1 MLLRGGEAHHTSKR
15 PDSQVLNR
23 LGVALTTILQMPV
36 FRSSSRSRFE
46 LYKAKRRKTDSQTDV
61 ARPEGPVE
69 KRKHVRKRS
78 FFRLFTSF
86 LSLLGGHRSMVITC
100 LCTLSVATGLGLIMP
115 ASTKVA
121 IDYILTDN
129 PGPTGLP
136 DFVPYRGTDPG
147 QRVALLWLL
156 SAGLIVNTFFMVVFG
171 LWGRWQMTRL
181 TKRVQVA
188 LRRKVFDQAVHLPM
202 HRIHELK
209 SGGVASV
216 LREDAGGAGEL
227 LFSML
232 YNPWR
237 AITQLVGTLAILAVV
252 DWRMLFGSVV
262 LLPVIWL
269 THKTWIARIR
279 PMYRDIRST
288 RQGIDAQT
296 TEAFGGIRVV
306 RGFNRAQAET
316 GRFTRDNHYMARQEL
331 YTWWWARL
339 LEVAWQFIIP
349 LASIA
354 VLLYGGSRVANPNDH
369 MTIGDIMMFS
379 AYLLMLLGP
388 LEALVATATNIQ
400 NNLAGLDRALD
411 LLDEHREF
419 ESSDQL
425 SIMNAQSVEGRVS
438 FEHVW
443 FAYPANKPDA
453 EPRYVLEDISLEARP
468 GEMIALVGPSGAGKT
483 TLCNL
488 VARFYDPARGVVRID
503 GRDLRDFEVDSYR
516 RLLGIVEQD
525 VFLFDGTVAQNIAYA
540 RRGATVQEIERAA
553 RIANAHDFILD
564 LADGYETL
572 IGERGVR
579 LSGGQKQRVA
589 IARAVLAN
597 PKILILD
604 EATSNLDS
612 ESERLIQQALA
623 GLMRDRTSFVI
634 AHRLSTI
641 RHADRIV
648 VIEDGRIREIG
659 THEHLLEIDG
669 RYAELVRLQTED
681 PGPADATLAG

>member
-1 MLLRGGEAHHTSKR
+1 
-15 PDSQVLNR
+15 
-23 LGVALTTILQMPV
+23 MPA
-36 FRSSSRSRFE
+36 FFSSSRSRFE
-46 LYKAKRRKTDSQTDV
+46 LYKTKRRRTDAQTDV
-61 ARPEGPVE
+61 ARPEGPIE
-69 KRKHVRKRS
+69 QRRKRRHRS
-78 FFRLFTSF
+78 FFQLFCAF
-86 LSLLGGHRSMVITC
+86 VSLLKGHRGMVALS
-100 LCTLSVATGLGLIMP
+100 LCTLSVATGLGLLMP
-115 ASTKVA
+115 ASTKIA
-121 IDYILTDN
+121 IDYILTDH

-136 DFVPYRGTDPG
+136 AFVPFRGTEPG
-147 QRVALLWLL
+147 RRVALLWLL
-156 SAGLIVNTFFMVVFG
+156 SAALVANTFLMVSIG

-188 LRRKVFDQAVHLPM
+188 LRRKVFDHAIHLPM

-209 SGGVASV
+209 SGGVASL

-227 LFSML
+227 LLSMI

-237 AITQLVGTLAILAVV
+237 AITQLVGTLVILAVV
-252 DWRMLFGSVV
+252 DWRMLFGSLV

-306 RGFNRAQAET
+306 RAFNRSKAET
-316 GRFTRDNHYMARQEL
+316 ARFTRDNHYMARQEL
-331 YTWWWARL
+331 YAWWWARL

-349 LASIA
+349 IASAA
-354 VLLYGGSRVANPNDH
+354 VLLYGGSRVVDPDDP

-388 LEALVATATNIQ
+388 LEALVASATNIQ
-400 NNLAGLDRALD
+400 SSLAGLDRALD
-411 LLDEHREF
+411 LLDEQREF
-419 ESSDQL
+419 DAPDALAVVHPHTARGQI
-425 SIMNAQSVEGRVS
+425 SI
-438 FEHVW
+438 EHVW
-443 FAYPANKPDA
+443 FAYPSNRADT
-453 EPRYVLEDISLEARP
+453 EPRWVLEDITLEAAP

-488 VARFYDPARGVVRID
+488 VARFYDPLRGVIRID
-503 GRDLRDFEVDSYR
+503 GIDLRDIRADSYR
-516 RLLGIVEQD
+516 RLLGIVEQE
-525 VFLFDGTVAQNIAYA
+525 VFLFDGTIAENIAYA
-540 RRGATVQEIERAA
+540 RRGVAQQQIEHAA
-553 RIANAHDFILD
+553 RITNAHDFIIGLP
-564 LADGYETL
+564 DGYDTM

-589 IARAVLAN
+589 IARAVLAD
-597 PKILILD
+597 PRILILD

-612 ESERLIQQALA
+612 ESERLIQQALSE
-623 GLMRDRTSFVI
+623 LMRDRTSFVI

-648 VIEDGRIREIG
+648 VLENGRIREVG

-681 PGPADATLAG
+681 PGPAGASLAG

>member
-1 MLLRGGEAHHTSKR
+1 MPLSR
-15 PDSQVLNR
+15 P
-23 LGVALTTILQMPV
+23 
-36 FRSSSRSRFE
+36 SSRSRFE
-46 LYKAKRRKTDSQTDV
+46 LYRRKRRQVDAETRVIDPE
-61 ARPEGPVE
+61 ARDQKPRH
-69 KRKHVRKRS
+69 KRKRS
-78 FFRLFTSF
+78 FLRLFSAF
-86 LSLLGGHRSMVITC
+86 LSLLRGHRGMIALC

-115 ASTKVA
+115 ASTKVV

-129 PGPTGLP
+129 PGPEGLP
-136 DFVPYRGTDPG
+136 GFVPFRGTSPV
-147 QRVALLWLL
+147 QRINLLWLL
-156 SAGLIVNTFFMVVFG
+156 SAALIANTLLMVVIG

-181 TKRVQVA
+181 TKRVQVG
-188 LRRKVFDQAVHLPM
+188 LRRRVFDQAVHLPM

-209 SGGVASV
+209 SGGVASL

-227 LFSML
+227 LFTML

-237 AITQLVGTLAILAVV
+237 AITQLVGTLVILAAV
-252 DWRMLFGSVV
+252 DWRMLFGSLA

-269 THKTWIARIR
+269 THRTWIARIR
-279 PMYRDIRST
+279 PMYGDIRST
-288 RQGIDAQT
+288 RQAIDAQT

-354 VLLYGGSRVANPNDH
+354 VLLYGGSRVVRPDGG

-411 LLDEHREF
+411 LLDERREF
-419 ESSDQL
+419 EASEQL
-425 SIMNAQSVEGRVS
+425 VTIDPNRVPGRVS

-443 FAYPANKPDA
+443 FSYPDNRPGG
-453 EPRYVLEDISLEARP
+453 EPRYVLEDITLEARP

-488 VARFYDPARGVVRID
+488 VARFYDPTSGVVRID
-503 GRDLRDFEVDSYR
+503 GQDLRELDVNSYR

-525 VFLFDGTVAQNIAYA
+525 VFLFDGTIAQNIAYA
-540 RRGATVQEIERAA
+540 RRGATPQDIEHAA
-553 RIANAHDFILD
+553 RVANAHGFITGLPE
-564 LADGYETL
+564 GYETL

-589 IARAVLAN
+589 IARAVLAD
-597 PKILILD
+597 PRILILD

-612 ESERLIQQALA
+612 ESERLIQHALA
-623 GLMRDRTSFVI
+623 QLMRDRTSFVI

-648 VIEDGRIREIG
+648 VLEAGRIREIG
-659 THEHLLEIDG
+659 THEHLLAIDG

-681 PGPADATLAG
+681 PTEPDATRAR

>member
-1 MLLRGGEAHHTSKR
+1 MPLSR
-15 PDSQVLNR
+15 P
-23 LGVALTTILQMPV
+23 
-36 FRSSSRSRFE
+36 SSRSRFE
-46 LYKAKRRKTDSQTDV
+46 SYRRKRRQVDAETRVID
-61 ARPEGPVE
+61 PEAKNQNPKH
-69 KRKHVRKRS
+69 KRTRS
-78 FFRLFTSF
+78 FLRLFRAF
-86 LSLLGGHRSMVITC
+86 LSLLNGHRGMIALC
-100 LCTLSVATGLGLIMP
+100 LCTLSVATGLGLLMP
-115 ASTKVA
+115 ASTKVV

-129 PGPTGLP
+129 PGPEGLP
-136 DFVPYRGTDPG
+136 AFVPYRGTTPG
-147 QRVALLWLL
+147 DRVSLLWLL
-156 SAGLIVNTFFMVVFG
+156 SAALIANTLLMVVIG

-181 TKRVQVA
+181 TKRVQVS

-209 SGGVASV
+209 SGGVASL

-227 LFSML
+227 LFTML

-237 AITQLVGTLAILAVV
+237 AITQLVGTLVILAMV
-252 DWRMLFGSVV
+252 DWRMLFGSIA

-269 THKTWIARIR
+269 THRTWIGRIR
-279 PMYRDIRST
+279 PMYGDIRST
-288 RQGIDAQT
+288 RQAIDAQT

-316 GRFTRDNHYMARQEL
+316 DRFTRDNHYMARQEL

-354 VLLYGGSRVANPNDH
+354 VLLYGGSRVVQPDGG

-411 LLDEHREF
+411 LLDERREF
-419 ESSDQL
+419 EASDQL
-425 SIMNAQSVEGRVS
+425 PTLDPQQVVGRVS

-443 FAYPANKPDA
+443 FSYPSNKPGG
-453 EPRYVLEDISLEARP
+453 EPRYVLEDITLEARP

-488 VARFYDPARGVVRID
+488 VARFYDPTSGVVRID
-503 GRDLRDFEVDSYR
+503 GHDLRHIEVDSFR

-525 VFLFDGTVAQNIAYA
+525 VFLFDGTIGQNIAYA
-540 RRGATVQEIERAA
+540 RRGAAQQDIERAA
-553 RIANAHDFILD
+553 QIANAHGFITD
-564 LADGYETL
+564 LPDAYDTL

-589 IARAVLAN
+589 IARAVLAD

-612 ESERLIQQALA
+612 ESERLIQHALA

-648 VIEDGRIREIG
+648 VLEGGRIREVG
-659 THEHLLEIDG
+659 THEHLLENDG

-681 PGPADATLAG
+681 PGTPDEARAR

>member
-1 MLLRGGEAHHTSKR
+1 MSR
-15 PDSQVLNR
+15 P
-23 LGVALTTILQMPV
+23 
-36 FRSSSRSRFE
+36 SSRSRFE
-46 LYKAKRRKTDSQTDV
+46 LYRRKRRQVDAETRVIDPE
-61 ARPEGPVE
+61 ARDQKPRH
-69 KRKHVRKRS
+69 KRKRS
-78 FFRLFTSF
+78 FLRLFSAF
-86 LSLLGGHRSMVITC
+86 LSLLRGHRGMIALC

-115 ASTKVA
+115 ASTKVV

-129 PGPTGLP
+129 PGPEGLP
-136 DFVPYRGTDPG
+136 GFVPFRGTSPV
-147 QRVALLWLL
+147 QRINLLWLL
-156 SAGLIVNTFFMVVFG
+156 SAALIANTLLMVVIG

-181 TKRVQVA
+181 TKRVQVG
-188 LRRKVFDQAVHLPM
+188 LRRRVFDQAVHLPM

-209 SGGVASV
+209 SGGVASL

-227 LFSML
+227 LFTML

-237 AITQLVGTLAILAVV
+237 AITQLVGTLVILAAV
-252 DWRMLFGSVV
+252 DWRMLFGSLA

-269 THKTWIARIR
+269 THRTWIARIR
-279 PMYRDIRST
+279 PMYGDIRST
-288 RQGIDAQT
+288 RQAIDAQT

-354 VLLYGGSRVANPNDH
+354 VLLYGGSRVVRPDGG

-411 LLDEHREF
+411 LLDERREF
-419 ESSDQL
+419 EASEQL
-425 SIMNAQSVEGRVS
+425 VTIDPNRVPGRVS

-443 FAYPANKPDA
+443 FSYPDNRPGG
-453 EPRYVLEDISLEARP
+453 EPRYVLEDITLEARP

-488 VARFYDPARGVVRID
+488 VARFYDPTSGVVRID
-503 GRDLRDFEVDSYR
+503 GQDLRELDVNSYR

-525 VFLFDGTVAQNIAYA
+525 VFLFDGTIAQNIAYA
-540 RRGATVQEIERAA
+540 RRGATPQDIEHAA
-553 RIANAHDFILD
+553 RVANAHGFITGLPE
-564 LADGYETL
+564 GYETL

-589 IARAVLAN
+589 IARAVLAD
-597 PKILILD
+597 PRILILD

-612 ESERLIQQALA
+612 ESERLIQHALA
-623 GLMRDRTSFVI
+623 QLMRDRTSFVI

-648 VIEDGRIREIG
+648 VLEAGRIREIG
-659 THEHLLEIDG
+659 THEHLLAIDG

-681 PGPADATLAG
+681 PTEPDATRAR

>member
-1 MLLRGGEAHHTSKR
+1 
-15 PDSQVLNR
+15 
-23 LGVALTTILQMPV
+23 MPV
-36 FRSSSRSRFE
+36 SRFSSRSRFE
-46 LYKAKRRKTDSQTDV
+46 LYRRKRRQTDAETRV
-61 ARPEGPVE
+61 VDPQSKGE
-69 KRKHVRKRS
+69 KPKHKRKRS
-78 FFRLFTSF
+78 FGRLFRSF
-86 LSLLGGHRSMVITC
+86 LSLLGGHRKMVVLC

-115 ASTKVA
+115 ASTKIV

-129 PGPTGLP
+129 PGPEGLP
-136 DFVPYRGTDPG
+136 AFVPFRGTSPE
-147 QRVALLWLL
+147 QRVHLLWLL
-156 SAGLIVNTFFMVVFG
+156 SAALVVNTVLMVIVG

-181 TKRVQVA
+181 TKRVQVG
-188 LRRKVFDQAVHLPM
+188 LRRKVFDQAVHLPI
-202 HRIHELK
+202 HRIQELK
-209 SGGVASV
+209 SGGVASL

-227 LFSML
+227 LFTML

-237 AITQLVGTLAILAVV
+237 AITQLAGTLVILALV
-252 DWRMLFGSVV
+252 DWRMLFGSVA

-269 THKTWIARIR
+269 THRTWIARIR

-288 RQGIDAQT
+288 RQSIDAQT

-354 VLLYGGSRVANPNDH
+354 VLLYGGSRVVSPNDH

-411 LLDEHREF
+411 LLDEKREF
-419 ESSDQL
+419 EETPALTLL
-425 SIMNAQSVEGRVS
+425 SHERVAGRVS

-443 FAYPANKPDA
+443 FSYPSNKSEA
-453 EPRYVLEDISLEARP
+453 EPRYVLEDISLEAEP

-488 VARFYDPARGVVRID
+488 VARFYDPTSGVVRID
-503 GRDLRDFEVDSYR
+503 GQDLRELEVDSYR

-525 VFLFDGTVAQNIAYA
+525 VFLFDGTIAQNIAYA
-540 RRGATVQEIERAA
+540 RRGASTQDIERAA
-553 RIANAHDFILD
+553 QVANAAGFIAD
-564 LADGYETL
+564 LPERYETL

-579 LSGGQKQRVA
+579 LSGGQKQRIA

-612 ESERLIQQALA
+612 ESERLIQNALA

-648 VIEDGRIREIG
+648 VLEDGRIREIG

-681 PGPADATLAG
+681 PGTAGASLAG

>member
-1 MLLRGGEAHHTSKR
+1 MSLPR
-15 PDSQVLNR
+15 P
-23 LGVALTTILQMPV
+23 
-36 FRSSSRSRFE
+36 SSRRRFE
-46 LYKAKRRKTDSQTDV
+46 SYRRKRRQVDAETRVID
-61 ARPEGPVE
+61 PEAGDQKP
-69 KRKHVRKRS
+69 KHKRKRS
-78 FFRLFTSF
+78 FLRLFSAF
-86 LSLLGGHRSMVITC
+86 LSQLRGHRGMIAMC
-100 LCTLSVATGLGLIMP
+100 LGTLSLATGLGLLMP

-129 PGPTGLP
+129 PGPMGLP
-136 DFVPYRGTDPG
+136 AFVPFRGPSPE
-147 QRVALLWLL
+147 QRIDLLWLL
-156 SAGLIVNTFFMVVFG
+156 SGALIANTLLMVVIG

-181 TKRVQVA
+181 TKRVQVS

-209 SGGVASV
+209 SGGVASL

-227 LFSML
+227 LFTML

-237 AITQLVGTLAILAVV
+237 AITQLVGTLVILAVV
-252 DWRMLFGSVV
+252 DWRMLFGSVA

-269 THKTWIARIR
+269 THRTWIARIR

-306 RGFNRAQAET
+306 RGFNRAAAET

-354 VLLYGGSRVANPNDH
+354 VLLYGGSRVVQPDGG

-411 LLDEHREF
+411 LLDEEREF
-419 ESSDQL
+419 EAGGHVSMLDHPR
-425 SIMNAQSVEGRVS
+425 AAGRVR

-443 FAYPANKPDA
+443 FSYPSNKVGA
-453 EPRYVLEDISLEARP
+453 EPRYVLDDITLEAEP

-488 VARFYDPARGVVRID
+488 VARFYDPTRGVVRID
-503 GRDLRDFEVDSYR
+503 GHDLRELDVDSYR

-525 VFLFDGTVAQNIAYA
+525 VFLFDGSIAQNIAYA
-540 RRGATVQEIERAA
+540 RRGATQQDIERAA
-553 RIANAHDFILD
+553 EVANAAGFIAD
-564 LADGYETL
+564 LPEGYGTL

-579 LSGGQKQRVA
+579 LSGGQKQRIA

-597 PKILILD
+597 PRILVLD

-612 ESERLIQQALA
+612 ESERLIQHALA

-641 RHADRIV
+641 RHADRIIV
-648 VIEDGRIREIG
+648 LENGRIREVG

-681 PGPADATLAG
+681 PVRPASDL